1 MVLYGSHEGVQVLRF
16 VGRIDCGV
24 APAVHQFV
32 DGLFLGAPLTG
43 FVIDLTE
50 TDNIDSTN
58 LGLLARIANRM
69 QERGGPRVTIV
80 SHRQDINE
88 ILLTMGFD
96 EVFDLVEAAPGA
108 GKDTRPLTT
117 LAPDRY
123 SLGRTMLEAHRT
135 LMALNDRNRDQFAD
149 VVSLL
154 EGQESNHRHQPI

>member
-16 VGRIDCGV
+16 VGRIDYGL

-32 DGLFLGAPLTG
+32 DGLFLGAPPAG
-43 FVIDLTE
+43 FVIDLTQTE
-50 TDNIDSTN
+50 SIDSTN

-69 QERGGPRVTIV
+69 HERGGPRVTIV

-88 ILLTMGFD
+88 VLLTMGFD
-96 EVFDLVEAAPGA
+96 EVFDLVEEVPSA
-108 GKDTRPLTT
+108 GNGTRPLTT
-117 LAPDRY
+117 LAPDRNN
-123 SLGRTMLEAHRT
+123 LGRTMLMAHRT

-154 EGQESNHRHQPI
+154 EGQGSNRRHPSI